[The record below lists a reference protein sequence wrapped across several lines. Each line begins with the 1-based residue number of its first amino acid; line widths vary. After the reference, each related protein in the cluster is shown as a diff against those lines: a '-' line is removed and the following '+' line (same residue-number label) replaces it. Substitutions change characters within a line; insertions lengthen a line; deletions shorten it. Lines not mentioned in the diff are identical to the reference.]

1 MLAAGGLRAC
11 SVTTPATLPA
21 PADNLHDLPSE
32 PCPCL
37 ERKAPSAWSGRDG
50 HGRERPAVDYPSQAL
65 ASEGLYRPTTRNP
78 HHQQPQVDDRVAWR
92 HGQDRSTRRVGDAE
106 ALVAG

>member
-1 MLAAGGLRAC
+1 MLAAGGLWAAR

-37 ERKAPSAWSGRDG
+37 ERKAPRRLERRGRARDASAQPSTTPARHSRAKACTGRQPET
-50 HGRERPAVDYPSQAL
+50 RTTSNPKL
-65 ASEGLYRPTTRNP
+65 MIASLGVTDRIV
-78 HHQQPQVDDRVAWR
+78 QP
-92 HGQDRSTRRVGDAE
+92 GG
-106 ALVAG
+106 